1 MVLKKGIKVLCLC
14 GLYLSVF
21 LFGMLSYY
29 TVYRIKSARGRTVAV
44 SAAKI
49 MTKKVVSS
57 KHEPDKKGSNNKS
70 DAMITMKKNDKR
82 MKTEPIYSK
91 EAYLTIDDGPSAANT
106 EKILNILNEN
116 GVKATFFLIG
126 KNVDANP
133 GLVKEEYDDGMC
145 VLPHS
150 YYHDYAKVYKSVDD
164 YMQDLNL
171 CINSIKKATGAE
183 VLPFT
188 RFPGGSD
195 NEVSYGNMKAI
206 REAVMGRGIDYIDWN
221 VSSADAAPYYVEPER
236 IVNNIVS
243 ESQEK
248 NMVVILMHDAA
259 DKKSSV
265 EALPVFLKEL
275 KAQGFV
281 FRTFNDI
288 TPEEKQMMT
297 KIRVM
302 DR

>member
-44 SAAKI
+44 SAAKVI
-49 MTKKVVSS
+49 TKKVVSS
-57 KHEPDKKGSNNKS
+57 KYEPDKRDSNNKS
-70 DAMITMKKNDKR
+70 DDMITIKKNDKR
-82 MKTEPIYSK
+82 MKTEPIYPK

-145 VLPHS
+145 ILPHS

-206 REAVMGRGIDYIDWN
+206 REAVKERGIGYIDWN

-243 ESQEK
+243 ESKEK